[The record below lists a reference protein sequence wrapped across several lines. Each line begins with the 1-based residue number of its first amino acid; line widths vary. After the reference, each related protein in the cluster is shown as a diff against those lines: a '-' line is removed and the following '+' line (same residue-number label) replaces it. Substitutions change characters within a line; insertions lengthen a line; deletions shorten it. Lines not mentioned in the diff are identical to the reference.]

1 MAEIPFYVAAGALGT
16 MTAACALLVLRSR
29 SLAVRVL
36 ALDTVVLLL
45 MSLLVVFSYREQ
57 VPYFLDAAL
66 VLALLGFI
74 GTLAAARF
82 LREGRLF

>member
-1 MAEIPFYVAAGALGT
+1 MAEVPFYIAAAALAV
-16 MTAACALLVLRSR
+16 MTAGCALLVLRSP

-45 MSLLVVFSYREQ
+45 IGLLLVFSYREE